1 MGTRDLE
8 IARAV
13 KLRPV
18 EQVAET
24 LGLDPDDLEPYG
36 TYKAKVRWKAIER
49 SRVRPDGALVLVT
62 AMTPA
67 PAGEGKSTI
76 AIGLADGLR
85 KLGSRSIVALR
96 QPALGLVFSAK
107 GGATG
112 GGRAQVAPM
121 EEINLHFTGDIHAV
135 GAAHNLL
142 AAMVDNHL
150 VQGDALALDSRKIFW
165 KRVVDMNDR
174 ALRNVIVGLGGPAHG
189 VPRESGFEITEASEL
204 MAILCLATDLRDFKA
219 RAERVVVGATAGG
232 DLVSAGQLHAAGA
245 MAALVREALK
255 PNLVQ
260 TLEGTPALVHGG
272 PFGNIAHGCS
282 SLIATRLGLKLAEVV
297 VTEAGFATDLGAE
310 KFVDIKCRTGG
321 LAPACAVVVATV
333 RAVKVHGLENL
344 AKHIQNV
351 RRFGLAPVVALNRFA
366 TDPDAEVA
374 AILEACRAMGAS
386 AEEVRAWELGGA
398 GATGLAQAVL
408 DAVRSADPAAF
419 RYLYQDDW
427 TLEKK
432 IDTIATQIYRRDG
445 ARQRLPRGAAGPGA
459 RVPSR
464 RRRAHVRPHASRGR
478 EDAGALRR
486 GGLRP
491 RPPRRALA
499 REPSGVLLP
508 LPGAQQPRVRDR
520 PDQPGLSAR
529 RDALP
534 DGPLRGRPRR
544 LAGEPCRRPGRG
556 RARAPAAS
564 ARRERRDHAR
574 EASEAW
580 PGAPGGRAVT
590 RHRVRPP
597 LHLGDDGT
605 AEGVR
610 PHELLLPERRRLV
623 PGSRRTRHLRA
634 RPRPDPEPPPAL
646 SHELP
651 GGDGDV
657 RDLDGE
663 RPDPPRALQPHAL
676 VA

>member
-1 MGTRDLE
+1 MASSLE
-8 IARAV
+8 IAQQA
-13 KLRPV
+13 
-18 EQVAET
+18 T
-24 LGLDPDDLEPYG
+24 LEPIDELALRSGLERDEIELYG
-36 TYKAKVRWKAIER
+36 RYKAKIGLSVLER
-49 SRVRPDGALVLVT
+49 LEGAPEGKLVCVT
-62 AMTPA
+62 AITPT

-96 QPALGLVFSAK
+96 QPALGPVFGAK

-351 RRFGLAPVVALNRFA
+351 RRFGLTPVVALNRFA

-374 AILEACRAMGAS
+374 AILEACRAMGAR

-432 IDTIATQIYRRDG
+432 IETIATEIYGADG
-445 ARQRLPRGAAGPGA
+445 VRLMPAAATKLEHWQAAGY
-459 RVPSR
+459 
-464 RRRAHVRPHASRGR
+464 GR
-478 EDAGALRR
+478 LAVCMAKTQNSLSDDAKK
-486 GGLRP
+486 P
-491 RPPRRALA
+491 
-499 REPSGVLLP
+499 
-508 LPGAQQPRVRDR
+508 
-520 PDQPGLSAR
+520 
-529 RDALP
+529 
-534 DGPLRGRPRR
+534 GRPRGFTVSVR
-544 LAGEPCRRPGRG
+544 DAKLAAGAGFVIAYTGDILTMPGLPRV
-556 RARAPAAS
+556 
-564 ARRERRDHAR
+564 
-574 EASEAW
+574 
-580 PGAPGGRAVT
+580 PGAESI
-590 RHRVRPP
+590 
-597 LHLGDDGT
+597 DI
-605 AEGVR
+605 
-610 PHELLLPERRRLV
+610 
-623 PGSRRTRHLRA
+623 
-634 RPRPDPEPPPAL
+634 
-646 SHELP
+646 
-651 GGDGDV
+651 
-657 RDLDGE
+657 DLDGNIVG
-663 RPDPPRALQPHAL
+663 LF
-676 VA
+676 